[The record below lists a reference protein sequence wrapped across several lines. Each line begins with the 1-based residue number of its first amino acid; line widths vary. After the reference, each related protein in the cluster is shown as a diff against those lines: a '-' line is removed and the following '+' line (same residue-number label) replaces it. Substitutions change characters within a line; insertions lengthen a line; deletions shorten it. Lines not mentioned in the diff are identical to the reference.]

1 MEPLNYMP
9 LEASLIAASPGRT
22 KSDNII
28 IIHEPEEAEQE
39 SIRKYSGIKNSS
51 RRLDLSRSMSNAT
64 NIINRL
70 QERVRR

>member
-1 MEPLNYMP
+1 MP
-9 LEASLIAASPGRT
+9 LEASLISGSPGRT

-28 IIHEPEEAEQE
+28 IIHEPQEVNMEQE
-39 SIRKYSGIKNSS
+39 SLRKYSGIKNSS
-51 RRLDLSRSMSNAT
+51 KRLDLSRSMSNAT